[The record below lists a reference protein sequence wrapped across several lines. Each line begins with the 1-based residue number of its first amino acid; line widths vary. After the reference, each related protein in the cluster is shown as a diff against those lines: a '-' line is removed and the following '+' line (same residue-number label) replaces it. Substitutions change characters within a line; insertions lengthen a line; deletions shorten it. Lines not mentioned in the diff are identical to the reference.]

1 MYIQPDEPIHHN
13 VVVYAHKEG
22 KKFEWHHILGV
33 VLGFIGFIAIIILLI
48 KRCLSRRRYRATG
61 KVIRRNRKQSPDIF
75 PEQKGNPCPA
85 LQIEPPV
92 YTTQNSIYLVP
103 FSALPPNFDFA
114 ASGVE
119 VKSDYVIVK
128 DLHILNIYGAI
139 CHRSLEEYQRPLPYN
154 PNFR

>member
-1 MYIQPDEPIHHN
+1 MYIEPNEPVHLN
-13 VVVYAHKEG
+13 VVLYSHKEG
-22 KKFEWHHILGV
+22 KKFQWHHIVGV
-33 VLGFIGFIAIIILLI
+33 VLGFIGFMAIIILLI
-48 KRCLSRRRYRATG
+48 KRCVLRRRYKATG
-61 KVIRRNRKQSPDIF
+61 KVKRRDRKRQTLNLSH
-75 PEQKGNPCPA
+75 A

-103 FSALPPNFDFA
+103 FSALPPNFDFS

-119 VKSDYVIVK
+119 VRSDYVIVK

-139 CHRSLEEYQRPLPYN
+139 CHRSLEEYRKPLPYN

>member
-61 KVIRRNRKQSPDIF
+61 KVIRRNRKRKAKRKSMPGFTDRAPSLHDSKQHLSGAI
-75 PEQKGNPCPA
+75 QC
-85 LQIEPPV
+85 
-92 YTTQNSIYLVP
+92 
-103 FSALPPNFDFA
+103 FA
-114 ASGVE
+114 A
-119 VKSDYVIVK
+119 K
-128 DLHILNIYGAI
+128 L
-139 CHRSLEEYQRPLPYN
+139 
-154 PNFR
+154 